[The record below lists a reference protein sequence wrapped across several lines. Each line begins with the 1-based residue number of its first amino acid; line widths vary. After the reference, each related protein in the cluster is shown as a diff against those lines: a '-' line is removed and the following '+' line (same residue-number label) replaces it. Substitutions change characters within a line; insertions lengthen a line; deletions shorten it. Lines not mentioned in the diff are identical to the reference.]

1 MEVSDMTSEC
11 VIFVSPKIV
20 DFAEQ
25 LHGEEATEAIRQ
37 KHPDVWV
44 DEQGCMHC
52 HTSEWGSDVI
62 FNGKKLHRTW
72 KGPV

>member
-1 MEVSDMTSEC
+1 MRMEVSDMTSEC

-52 HTSEWGSDVI
+52 HTNEDI
-62 FNGKKLHRTW
+62 YFNCW
-72 KGPV
+72 KVFRYKIEKDE